1 MRTTRRLAA
10 LVSAA
15 ALAVTTLSACG
26 SSGENDSDAKGDA
39 SAAAWTPVT
48 IDHKFGTTTIS
59 KRPER
64 IVTIGLTD
72 QDAVLALGTAPVA
85 VTNWFGD
92 APGRIFPWAEEAL
105 KSAEINPLGEGKLP
119 EVLEDEK
126 QVEKILAVKPD
137 LITAIYSG
145 LTEQQYKKFTDAGI
159 AVVAAPKGFV
169 DYGTPWQDATTIIGK
184 AMGKEDLAKE
194 LVAGIDAKIA
204 KAAADHPE
212 FKGKTA
218 ATVSAYEGVFVYG
231 SEDPRGRLLSGLGF
245 VLPDDLDKFTKENFG
260 KSLSKENADQ
270 VDLDALIWVNAA
282 AKTLSDIPTYKDLT
296 VHKEGRDVFVTD
308 VDPNDTIYVAS
319 SFVTVLSLPFYL
331 DVIVPRLAAA
341 VDGDTATKTD

>member
-15 ALAVTTLSACG
+15 VLAVTTLSACG
-26 SSGENDSDAKGDA
+26 SSGESDSDANSDA
-39 SAAAWTPVT
+39 STAAFTPVT
-48 IDHKFGTTTIS
+48 IEHKFGSTTIS
-59 KRPER
+59 ERPER
-64 IVTIGLTD
+64 IVTLGLSD
-72 QDAVLALGTAPVA
+72 QDAVLALGTAPVG

-105 KSAEINPLGEGKLP
+105 KNAEINPLGEGKLP

-126 QVEKILAVKPD
+126 QVEKVLALKPD

-145 LTEQQYKKFTDAGI
+145 LTEQQYKKLTDAGI
-159 AVVAAPKGFV
+159 AVVAAPKEFV

-184 AMGKEDLAKE
+184 AMGKEDLAKQ
-194 LVAGIDAKIA
+194 LVADVDAKIA

-212 FKGKTA
+212 FKGKSAVTL
-218 ATVSAYEGVFVYG
+218 TAYEGIFLYG
-231 SEDPRGRLLSGLGF
+231 AEDPRGRLLSALGF
-245 VLPDDLDKFTKENFG
+245 VLPEELATFTKENFG
-260 KSLSKENADQ
+260 KSLSKENADK
-270 VDLDALIWVNAA
+270 VDLDVLLWVNSEDKALA
-282 AKTLSDIPTYKDLT
+282 DIPTYADLA

-308 VDPNDTIYVAS
+308 VDPNAPLYVAS

-331 DVIVPRLAAA
+331 DSIVPRLAAA
-341 VDGDTATKTD
+341 ADGDPATKTD